1 MAGQP
6 QGDAFAHPIE
16 RELARLYDL
25 HGIAWEYEPH
35 TFVLERDEEG
45 RVREAFTPDFYL
57 PELDV
62 YVECTV
68 ARQPLTRRK
77 RRKARF
83 AQERAGVTVGILF
96 RSDFLSIARRFGLR
110 RLERAAHG
118 SFDV

>member
-1 MAGQP
+1 MAGELH
-6 QGDAFAHPIE
+6 GDRFAHPIE

-68 ARQPLTRRK
+68 ARQPLTHRK
-77 RRKARF
+77 RRKVRA
-83 AQERAGVTVGILF
+83 ANERAGVTVGILF
-96 RSDFLSIARRFGLR
+96 RSDFLRIARRFGLR
-110 RLERAAHG
+110 GLERAAHG
-118 SFDV
+118 LVDV